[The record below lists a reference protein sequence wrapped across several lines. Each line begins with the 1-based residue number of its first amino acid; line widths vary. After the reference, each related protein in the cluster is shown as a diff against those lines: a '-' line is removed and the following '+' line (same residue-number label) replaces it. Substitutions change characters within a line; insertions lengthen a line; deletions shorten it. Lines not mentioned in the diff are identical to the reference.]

1 VIDIRRPA
9 GAQAAPAGPFLF
21 RAHPGS
27 GLEVAFTGVDAGN
40 LAFHVSGA
48 PAAGAQDN
56 SDSTGDGNTAGG
68 DDGAGDHGE
77 RVRASR
83 RGVEAAL
90 GVPAGRTEYLTQV
103 HSARVVPAA
112 GRGWDESPV
121 AAEADALV
129 SPTGRDPLAIMVADC
144 LPVVFVSRR
153 SGESPAAMAVGRG
166 GRAAA
171 SVPGAGDAGPLTGPT
186 AVAHAGRR
194 GLLDGILQN
203 TVERMRR
210 EGSGHEPGDI
220 QAWIGPAIC
229 GRCYEVPG
237 QMRLDGAA
245 RIPATHSTT
254 TWGTPALDLP
264 AGAQSVLESLGVTV
278 HRSPVCTREDPRLFS
293 HRRDPGR
300 GRFIGLVW
308 RHEEGQGTR
317 RRDGC
322 AGSEGHDGNDGND
335 GNGG

>member
-1 VIDIRRPA
+1 MT
-9 GAQAAPAGPFLF
+9 APAGPFLF
-21 RAHPGS
+21 RAHPGP
-27 GLEVAFTGVDAGN
+27 GLEVAFTSVDAGN
-40 LAFHVSGA
+40 LAFHVSGT
-48 PAAGAQDN
+48 PAAGSKSN
-56 SDSTGDGNTAGG
+56 KGDGSITGG
-68 DDGAGDHGE
+68 DGGAGDSRE

-90 GVPAGRTEYLTQV
+90 GVPSGRTEYLTQV

-112 GRGWDESPV
+112 GRGWGESP
-121 AAEADALV
+121 AAEEADALI

-144 LPVVFVSRR
+144 LPVVFASRR
-153 SGESPAAMAVGRG
+153 SVESPAAVGRD
-166 GRAAA
+166 GRAGA
-171 SVPGAGDAGPLTGPT
+171 SGPGAGGANPLTGPT

-203 TVERMRR
+203 TVEMMRR

-229 GRCYEVPG
+229 GRCYEVPE
-237 QMRLDGAA
+237 QMRLDGSAQ
-245 RIPATHSTT
+245 IPATHSTT

-264 AGAQSVLESLGVTV
+264 AGAQAVLESLGVAV

-308 RHEEGQGTR
+308 RREEGQGTSP
-317 RRDGC
+317 GE
-322 AGSEGHDGNDGND
+322 GSEGSEGSEG
-335 GNGG
+335 

>member
-1 VIDIRRPA
+1 MTDNRRPA
-9 GAQAAPAGPFLF
+9 GAMTAPAAPFLF
-21 RAHPGS
+21 RAHPGP
-27 GLEVAFTGVDAGN
+27 GLEVAFTSVDAGN
-40 LAFHVSGA
+40 LAFHVSGVSGS
-48 PAAGAQDN
+48 PAAGSKSNKSHQYA
-56 SDSTGDGNTAGG
+56 DSVAGDGA
-68 DDGAGDHGE
+68 DGAGDSRQ

-83 RGVEAAL
+83 HGVEAAL
-90 GVPAGRTEYLTQV
+90 GVPPGRTEYLTQV
-103 HSARVVPAA
+103 HSARVVAAA
-112 GRGWDESPV
+112 GRGWGESP
-121 AAEADALV
+121 AAEEADALV

-144 LPVVFVSRR
+144 LPVVFASRR
-153 SGESPAAMAVGRG
+153 PAASPVSVGSD
-166 GRAAA
+166 GRAGT
-171 SVPGAGDAGPLTGPT
+171 SVSGTGGTDPLAGPT

-229 GRCYEVPG
+229 GRCYEVPE

-245 RIPATHSTT
+245 QIPATHSTT

-264 AGAQSVLESLGVTV
+264 AGAQAVLESLGVAV
-278 HRSPVCTREDPRLFS
+278 HRSAVCTREDPRLFS

-308 RHEEGQGTR
+308 RREEGQGTSPS
-317 RRDGC
+317 D
-322 AGSEGHDGNDGND
+322 GSEDIEG
-335 GNGG
+335 

>member
-1 VIDIRRPA
+1 MTDVRRPA
-9 GAQAAPAGPFLF
+9 GALTAPAAPFLF
-21 RAHPGS
+21 RAHPGP
-27 GLEVAFTGVDAGN
+27 GLEVAFTSVDAGN
-40 LAFHVSGA
+40 LAFHVSGVVGVSGT
-48 PAAGAQDN
+48 PAAGRT
-56 SDSTGDGNTAGG
+56 SSKGG
-68 DDGAGDHGE
+68 DGAGDDANGAGDPRE
-77 RVRASR
+77 RVKASR
-83 RGVEAAL
+83 RGIEAAL
-90 GVPAGRTEYLTQV
+90 GIPPGRTEYLTQV

-112 GRGWDESPV
+112 GRGWGESP
-121 AAEADALV
+121 AAEEADALV

-144 LPVVFVSRR
+144 LPVVFASRR
-153 SGESPAAMAVGRG
+153 SVEATAAVGRD
-166 GRAAA
+166 GRARV
-171 SVPGAGDAGPLTGPT
+171 SGPGAGGAGPLTGPT

-229 GRCYEVPG
+229 GRCYEVPE
-237 QMRLDGAA
+237 QMRRDGTAQ
-245 RIPATHSTT
+245 IPATHSTT

-264 AGAQSVLESLGVTV
+264 AGAQAVLESLGVTV

-308 RHEEGQGTR
+308 RREEGQGTSPR
-317 RRDGC
+317 EGSG
-322 AGSEGHDGNDGND
+322 GSEGNEGSQGSQ
-335 GNGG
+335 GS

>member
-1 VIDIRRPA
+1 
-9 GAQAAPAGPFLF
+9 AGPFLF
-21 RAHPGS
+21 RAHPDP

-40 LAFHVSGA
+40 LAFHVSGT
-48 PAAGAQDN
+48 PAAG
-56 SDSTGDGNTAGG
+56 STGDGGTAGA
-68 DDGAGDHGE
+68 DDGPGGPRE

-90 GVPAGRTEYLTQV
+90 GVAPGRTEYLTQV
-103 HSARVVPAA
+103 HSARVVAAA
-112 GRGWDESPV
+112 GRGWDESP
-121 AAEADALV
+121 AAQEADAFV

-144 LPVVFVSRR
+144 VPVVFASRR
-153 SGESPAAMAVGRG
+153 SVESPAAVGLSRVSD
-166 GRAAA
+166 GRAGI
-171 SVPGAGDAGPLTGPT
+171 SGPGLGGAGHLNGPT

-220 QAWIGPAIC
+220 LAWIGPAIC
-229 GRCYEVPG
+229 GRCYEVPE

-245 RIPATHSTT
+245 QIPATHATT

-264 AGAQSVLESLGVTV
+264 AGAQAVLESLGVTV

-308 RHEEGQGTR
+308 RRQEGQGTGP
-317 RRDGC
+317 DEGGE
-322 AGSEGHDGNDGND
+322 GSEGNEGSDGSEG
-335 GNGG
+335 